1 MSFCDYFKQYI
12 HDPADSIR
20 DKHVFYRT
28 DDWYDEVKNTEQD
41 SDFFLQSALRLMT
54 KDGTQSMLWGRRL
67 LIPCRSF

>member
-28 DDWYDEVKNTEQD
+28 DDWYDEVKNTEKELGITKKW
-41 SDFFLQSALRLMT
+41 SPLYKVYFKGKMIGHFFAR
-54 KDGTQSMLWGRRL
+54 K
-67 LIPCRSF
+67 

>member
-20 DKHVFYRT
+20 DKYVFYRI

-41 SDFFLQSALRLMT
+41 SDFFSYSRPYA
-54 KDGTQSMLWGRRL
+54 
-67 LIPCRSF
+67 